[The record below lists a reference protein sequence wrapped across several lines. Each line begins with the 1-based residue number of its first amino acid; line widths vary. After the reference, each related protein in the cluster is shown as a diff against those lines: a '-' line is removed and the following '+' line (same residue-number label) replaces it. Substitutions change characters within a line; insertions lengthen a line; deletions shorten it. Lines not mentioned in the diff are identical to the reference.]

1 MVFAVWLTGIP
12 SSGKSTIA
20 RELQRELSKLGI
32 KVQILESDEVRKILT
47 PNPRYDEYERDFFYR
62 ALAVIGK
69 YLTDN
74 GVSVIFDATAHKRL
88 YREYARK
95 LIRNFIEVYVYCP
108 LEVAMKRDV
117 KGLYS
122 RALKGIIKT
131 LPGLQVPYEEPV
143 NPEVIVDTSRLSVR
157 ECVDEVVRC
166 LEKMGYI

>member
-1 MVFAVWLTGIP
+1 
-12 SSGKSTIA
+12 
-20 RELQRELSKLGI
+20 
-32 KVQILESDEVRKILT
+32 
-47 PNPRYDEYERDFFYR
+47 
-62 ALAVIGK
+62 
-69 YLTDN
+69 
-74 GVSVIFDATAHKRL
+74 
-88 YREYARK
+88 
-95 LIRNFIEVYVYCP
+95 
-108 LEVAMKRDV
+108 MKRDV